1 MVVLTGFMVEGGACV
16 VGSGFTVK
24 GGVLVVGSVFTA
36 EGGACAVDFVVASA
50 RSFLFLHGSEKYP
63 RVSFCNEK

>member
-1 MVVLTGFMVEGGACV
+1 MVEGGACV

-24 GGVLVVGSVFTA
+24 GDVLVVGSVFTA
-36 EGGACAVDFVVASA
+36 EGGACAVYFVVASA

-63 RVSFCNEK
+63 